1 MIVLKD
7 TGSDF
12 FEEAYFVLKPSPDRN
27 LFRSEKDFVS
37 EARRIILA
45 NSPTAS
51 PTASL
56 TGEKKSK
63 RHLTTLPFLLGA
75 SLGAVMTWGLS
86 LIV

>member
-51 PTASL
+51 L